1 MPVISILNVRII
13 EDITAKNAAL
23 TTGSIQCMLNTL
35 DSVVVARASGVP
47 VKVIAIPA
55 MSYGLD
61 EMIVD
66 SAIESVE
73 DFPGRSYGADYAFL
87 NHMWMLLTLKKAGIA
102 FDALDHKIMLPQDS
116 AAAFVSGQLDIDV
129 NYKPF
134 SSQSAARDGAHI
146 LKTSLSDRT
155 WERGLISESIS
166 CNEDWLAEKPDV
178 AKELLRAWF
187 EAVDW
192 WKSNPDEG
200 NDMVAKGLDWP
211 VADVRETQYGAVMLN
226 LDQNLGAFGVGDGKP
241 VCQSLPEGAPDP
253 ETGASG
259 WGDMLF
265 GGQPDCA
272 SGYLADTW
280 DLFGEVYMEAG
291 VIESFA
297 LFRGRRRS
305 LDPRGARQRRCHR
318 GLFLQCLDWK
328 GRTVSIDHP
337 CGTCRTGV
345 PWEGGQGSKEPR
357 CRETH
362 EVPGVTDERP
372 QCLRVMLLWQFP
384 NFLSDRILRNMELIA
399 GRVLPRFTA
408 IQHDAKAPPRHPG
421 LPAPPLQTVRG
432 VSPSPMTWSSPDQS
446 SRERSRS
453 VTDA

>member
-1 MPVISILNVRII
+1 MKEHSVSGILKLAVAAALIAGVLGLQPRPCEAAEQVDITIISFSPYAPWYIVQEKGLARDIDLNVRII

-66 SAIESVE
+66 AAITSVE
-73 DFPGRSYGADYAFL
+73 DFPGKSYGADYAFL

-178 AKELLRAWF
+178 ARELLRAWF

-200 NDMVAKGLDWP
+200 NDIVARGLDWP

-241 VCQSLPEGAPDP
+241 VCQSLPEGAPEP

-272 SGYLADTW
+272 PGYLADTW

-297 LFRGRRRS
+297 SSEDGVDLS
-305 LDPRGARQRRCHR
+305 ILEALDNDGATEAYSSNA
-318 GLFLQCLDWK
+318 W
-328 GRTVSIDHP
+328 I
-337 CGTCRTGV
+337 
-345 PWEGGQGSKEPR
+345 
-357 CRETH
+357 
-362 EVPGVTDERP
+362 
-372 QCLRVMLLWQFP
+372 
-384 NFLSDRILRNMELIA
+384 
-399 GRVLPRFTA
+399 GRV
-408 IQHDAKAPPRHPG
+408 G
-421 LPAPPLQTVRG
+421 L
-432 VSPSPMTWSSPDQS
+432 
-446 SRERSRS
+446 
-453 VTDA
+453 